1 MRKFARMNV
10 EDVTKYCQSLPL
22 VTTEVQWE
30 NSPLFKVAGKIF
42 CFTRQKEDFIYLTL
56 KCAPDEILGL
66 RRRFQAVG
74 PGFHMNKKYWN
85 SVTLDG
91 SISDNMLR
99 LWINNSYRLVVA
111 QFSPERRL
119 ELGL

>member
-1 MRKFARMNV
+1 M

-56 KCAPDEILGL
+56 KCTPDEILGL

-85 SVTLDG
+85 SVALDG